1 MRKRAGVLRGSS
13 GAQAENDNPC
23 KKKRRTVLKL
33 SGRQRHSKPRL
44 WIVSISIEF
53 TSRRRV
59 AWRSGGAP
67 LQEDRGKWWQSESQR
82 ITTALPGV
90 FSDRKSTR
98 LNSSHT

>member
-1 MRKRAGVLRGSS
+1 MRKRAGVLRGSG

-67 LQEDRGKWWQSESQR
+67 LQEDRVKRWQSERQR
-82 ITTALPGV
+82 ITTAFPGV
-90 FSDRKSTR
+90 LSRVPAARIDHVR
-98 LNSSHT
+98 H